1 MITTI
6 PNIITMFRIATVP
19 VLILLLHD
27 QYYGWAFL
35 VFLIAGISDGLDGFI
50 AKRFDMAS
58 ELGAILDPLADKALI
73 FSSYL
78 MLMILGD
85 LPFWL
90 FLTVVFRDVLIL
102 VGSLI
107 YVAFN
112 GKVKMAPSYLSKL
125 NTFMQISLV
134 VAILAQK
141 TFGQD
146 YVTFTDYLV
155 IATFITTILSGV
167 HYVWVWVVK
176 EEIEMVDS
184 VNEDQSASKT
194 GTPD

>member
-6 PNIITMFRIATVP
+6 PNILTMFRIATVP
-19 VLILLLHD
+19 VLIILLHD
-27 QYYGWAFL
+27 YQYGWAFL
-35 VFLIAGISDGLDGFI
+35 VFLISGISDGLDGFI
-50 AKRFDMAS
+50 AKRFNMSS

-78 MLMILGD
+78 MLMVLGD

-90 FLTVVFRDVLIL
+90 FLTVIFRDVLIL

-112 GKVKMAPSYLSKL
+112 GQVKMAPSYLSKL
-125 NTFMQISLV
+125 NTFTQIFLV

-141 TFGQD
+141 TFGLD
-146 YVTFTDYLV
+146 FPVFTQTLIY
-155 IATFITTILSGV
+155 ATFITTVLSGV
-167 HYVWVWVVK
+167 HYAWLWVVK
-176 EEIEMVDS
+176 EEIEMVES
-184 VNEDQSASKT
+184 VNNDRNISN
-194 GTPD
+194 DR